1 MGKIIKCNTEALM
14 VRKSNMHI
22 LFLTDNFPPES
33 NAPAS
38 RTYEHACE
46 WVKVGHQVTIITCAP
61 NFPKGRVFEGY
72 KNKLWQTEDMEGI
85 RVIRVGTYITS
96 NEGFIK
102 RILDYMS
109 FMLSGFV
116 AALFVRRVDI
126 VIGTSPQFFTVCAAW
141 AASSLKRRPFI
152 FELRDIWPESVRAV
166 GAMQSSKTLDMFEA
180 IEMFLYRRASRI
192 ISVTHSFKD
201 TLARRG
207 INPEK
212 IHVVTNGVDP
222 ARFSPMQ
229 KEPELLS
236 SLRLEGKFVVG
247 YIGTLGMAHA
257 LETLLETAAILKQT
271 PEASDVRI
279 LLLGD
284 GAEREKLIAR
294 ARDMDVDNVVFLPSV
309 PKTMVA
315 RYWSLLDVSVVHL
328 RKTDLF
334 KTVVPSKIFECMAM
348 GLPILHG
355 VEGES
360 ANIIEKS
367 SAGLLFEPENPR
379 ELASQ
384 IIELQSNSSLR
395 ESLSKNGVLA
405 IQSYD
410 RKTLAQRMLSI
421 FQSVSN

>member
-1 MGKIIKCNTEALM
+1 MLGI
-14 VRKSNMHI
+14 SNMHI

-38 RTYEHACE
+38 RTYEHARE
-46 WVKVGHQVTIITCAP
+46 WIKAGHQVTIITCAP
-61 NFPKGRVFEGY
+61 NFPQGKVFGGY
-72 KNKLWQTEDMEGI
+72 KNKLWQSDEMEGI

-109 FMLSGFV
+109 FMVSGFL
-116 AALFVRRVDI
+116 AGLFVRRVDI
-126 VIGTSPQFFTVCAAW
+126 VVGTSPQFFTVCSAW
-141 AASSLKRRPFI
+141 AISALKRRPFI

-166 GAMQSSKTLDMFEA
+166 GAMQSSKILDMFEA
-180 IEMFLYRRASRI
+180 VEMFLYRRASRI

-201 TLARRG
+201 TLERRG
-207 INPEK
+207 INSEK

-222 ARFSPMQ
+222 ALFSPMQ
-229 KEPELLS
+229 KEPKLLS
-236 SLRLEGKFVVG
+236 SLKLEGKFVVG

-257 LETLLETAAILKQT
+257 LETLLKAAAILKQT
-271 PEASDVRI
+271 PKARDVRI

-284 GAEREKLIAR
+284 GAEREKLLAR
-294 ARDMDVDNVVFLPSV
+294 ALDMDIDNVVFLPSV
-309 PKTMVA
+309 PKKMVA
-315 RYWSLLDVSVVHL
+315 SYWSLLDVSVIHL

-334 KTVVPSKIFECMAM
+334 KTVIPSKIFECMAM

-360 ANIIEKS
+360 ANIIDKTGS
-367 SAGLLFEPENPR
+367 GLLFEPENPG
-379 ELASQ
+379 ELATQ

-395 ESLSKNGVLA
+395 ESLSRNGVLA
-405 IQSYD
+405 SQSYD
-410 RKTLAQRMLSI
+410 RRTLALSLLSI
-421 FQSVSN
+421 LESVRN

>member
-1 MGKIIKCNTEALM
+1 
-14 VRKSNMHI
+14 MHI

-46 WVKVGHQVTIITCAP
+46 WVKTGHQVTIITCAP
-61 NFPKGRVFEGY
+61 NFPKGKVFEGY

-96 NEGFIK
+96 NEGFMK

-109 FMLSGFV
+109 FMLSGFL

-141 AASSLKRRPFI
+141 AASLLKRRPFI
-152 FELRDIWPESVRAV
+152 FELRDIWPESLRAV
-166 GAMQSSKTLDMFEA
+166 GVLQSSKVLDMLEA

-192 ISVTHSFKD
+192 ISVTYSFKD
-201 TLARRG
+201 TLVRRG

-212 IHVVTNGVDP
+212 IHVITNGVDP
-222 ARFSPMQ
+222 TRFSPMQ
-229 KEPELLS
+229 KEHELLA

-257 LETLLETAAILKQT
+257 LETLLDAAAILKQT

-284 GAEREKLIAR
+284 GAERGKLIAR
-294 ARDMDVDNVVFLPSV
+294 ARDLDLDNVVFLPSV
-309 PKTMVA
+309 PKTIVA
-315 RYWSLLDVSVVHL
+315 RYWALLDVSVVHL

-367 SAGLLFEPENPR
+367 SSGLLFEPENPR

-384 IIELQSNSSLR
+384 IIELQSNSILR
-395 ESLSKNGVLA
+395 ESLSKNGILA

-410 RKTLAQRMLSI
+410 RKTLAQRMMSI

>member
-1 MGKIIKCNTEALM
+1 
-14 VRKSNMHI
+14 MHI

-46 WVKVGHQVTIITCAP
+46 WVKAGHQVTIITCAP
-61 NFPKGRVFEGY
+61 NFPKGKVFEGY

-109 FMLSGFV
+109 FMLSGFL

-166 GAMQSSKTLDMFEA
+166 GVMQASKNLNMLEA
-180 IEMFLYRRASRI
+180 IEMFLYRRASCI

-229 KEPELLS
+229 KEHELLS

-257 LETLLETAAILKQT
+257 LETLLEAAAILKQT

-284 GAEREKLIAR
+284 GAERGKLIAR
-294 ARDMDVDNVVFLPSV
+294 ARDMDLDNVVFLPSV
-309 PKTMVA
+309 PKTIVA
-315 RYWSLLDVSVVHL
+315 RYWALLDVSVVHL

-360 ANIIEKS
+360 ASIIEKS

-384 IIELQSNSSLR
+384 IIELQSNSILR
-395 ESLSKNGVLA
+395 ESMSKNGVLA

-410 RKTLAQRMLSI
+410 RKDLAKHMLSI

>member
-1 MGKIIKCNTEALM
+1 MML
-14 VRKSNMHI
+14 RKSNMHI

-46 WVKVGHQVTIITCAP
+46 WVKTGHQVTIITCAP
-61 NFPKGRVFEGY
+61 NFPKGKVFEGY

-96 NEGFIK
+96 NEGFMK

-109 FMLSGFV
+109 FMLSGFL

-166 GAMQSSKTLDMFEA
+166 GVMQSSKVLDMLEA

-192 ISVTHSFKD
+192 ISVTYSFKD
-201 TLARRG
+201 TLVRRG

-212 IHVVTNGVDP
+212 IHVITNGVDP
-222 ARFSPMQ
+222 TRFSPMQ
-229 KEPELLS
+229 KEHELLA

-257 LETLLETAAILKQT
+257 LETLLDAAAILKQT

-279 LLLGD
+279 FLLGD
-284 GAEREKLIAR
+284 GAERGKLIAR
-294 ARDMDVDNVVFLPSV
+294 ARDLDLDNVVFLPSV
-309 PKTMVA
+309 PKTIVA
-315 RYWSLLDVSVVHL
+315 RYWALLDVSVVHL

-367 SAGLLFEPENPR
+367 SSGLLFEPENPR

-384 IIELQSNSSLR
+384 IIELQSNSILR

-410 RKTLAQRMLSI
+410 RKTLAQRMMSI